1 MQGQEKIIAN
11 IHRMLQERKIYGIEI
26 HTLSEH
32 FIIDTEQV
40 KLFYF
45 NCNLSI
51 KQARQV
57 HEDPKINRSLVIYN
71 GTATCQAKTL
81 LHNIRTSV
89 LPLDFFYYV
98 PIDYM
103 YGIKYRVIS
112 SAEKQHLKSKV
123 QFKHLPKMLE
133 TDIISM
139 YYGTASGDVFEIKR
153 KNGIYYRYVVGCQL
167 T

>member
-1 MQGQEKIIAN
+1 MQGQDKIIAN
-11 IHRMLQERKIYGIEI
+11 IHRMLQERNI
-26 HTLSEH
+26 HGVQINTLSEN
-32 FIIDTEQV
+32 FIIDTEQI
-40 KLFYF
+40 KIYYF

-57 HEDPKINRSLVIYN
+57 HEESQMHRSLIIYN

-103 YGIKYRVIS
+103 YGLKYRIVS
-112 SAEKQHLKSKV
+112 KSEKQQLKSKI
-123 QFKHLPKMLE
+123 QLKYLPKMLE
-133 TDIISM
+133 TDVVSM
-139 YYGTASGDVFEIKR
+139 YFGAISGDVFEIQR
-153 KNGIYYRYVVGCQL
+153 KNGIYYRLVLGCQL

>member
-1 MQGQEKIIAN
+1 MEGQDKIIAN
-11 IHRMLQERKIYGIEI
+11 IHRMLQERNI
-26 HTLSEH
+26 HGVQINTLSEN
-32 FIIDTEQV
+32 FIIDDSQV
-40 KLFYF
+40 KLYYF

-57 HEDPKINRSLVIYN
+57 HEDPKIHSSLIIYN

-112 SAEKQHLKSKV
+112 ASEKQQLKLKI
-123 QFKHLPKMLE
+123 QLKHLPKMLD
-133 TDIISM
+133 TDTISM
-139 YYGTASGDVFEIKR
+139 YFGTVSGDVFEIQR

-167 T
+167 I